1 MHLNEKR
8 KEKLNWVSYGIV
20 KFNNSIKVTL
30 FRLMWKNISNNYYY
44 ISKTISWKYSLDIKI

>member
-30 FRLMWKNISNNYYY
+30 FRLMWKTFQIIIIIFPKLLVES
-44 ISKTISWKYSLDIKI
+44 IV